1 MKSESEMFHLKI
13 YGRRA
18 IDRIQ
23 IYGQWLTR
31 HQPVLPFKKEV
42 FPWIVTVPRRNMSR
56 TLTSPSSLPTHAEN
70 LTTRTNELSI
80 SLAQSINA
88 RAPLDDAL
96 KKLQALVPEV
106 VRLRGLVDGREPTNG
121 LIGRFGYAQ
130 DTEDDE
136 HAVRTRLGVVGRVGD
151 VFGTSERVGGK
162 VRLLDGRV
170 GRVREAVERVGE
182 VMEFKV
188 SCRTSG
194 ASEVSGRVGR
204 RSQVGK
210 SCQGKL
216 LGSLFEKS
224 SDIEQRRQRIQG
236 SCKAK
241 KS

>member
-1 MKSESEMFHLKI
+1 MLAEGRVKVSRVKSEMFHLKI
-13 YGRRA
+13 YRTRA

-23 IYGQWLTR
+23 IQGVVNTTSTSTCPLNQ
-31 HQPVLPFKKEV
+31 QV
-42 FPWIVTVPRRNMSR
+42 FPSILTVPRRNMSR

-80 SLAQSINA
+80 HLAQSINA

-136 HAVRTRLGVVGRVGD
+136 HAVRTRLGVVGRVGE

-188 SCRTSG
+188 S
-194 ASEVSGRVGR
+194 
-204 RSQVGK
+204 
-210 SCQGKL
+210 
-216 LGSLFEKS
+216 
-224 SDIEQRRQRIQG
+224 
-236 SCKAK
+236 
-241 KS
+241 